1 MLYRQSTRA
10 PGAAER
16 VDPVA
21 NAPSALTDTLRF
33 APEKEQSARRV
44 NVVRV
49 GGGVRSP
56 SLVLFVVG
64 VVLERWDLAGE
75 QARVLGIP
83 IDRCE

>member
-1 MLYRQSTRA
+1 MRA
-10 PGAAER
+10 RSAAER

-21 NAPSALTDTLRF
+21 NAPSARTDTLGF
-33 APEKEQSARRV
+33 APEKEQAARRA

-64 VVLERWDLAGE
+64 IALDRWDLAGK
-75 QARVLGIP
+75 QTPVLGIP
-83 IDRCE
+83 IDGRE